1 MKMTGKRWAF
11 VGALIFI
18 AAIIAL
24 YIPYNSNKNEQ
35 KDLQQQIT
43 IARQMALARTMSKN
57 SVEQK
62 IQELEAD
69 IAAADEETAQLQDE
83 LDQLQ
88 AELVRLE
95 AEREQAIQEAIAL
108 LNTTET
114 KFLSAAE
121 SIEYGELLFA
131 LADSA
136 QITLEQIDYS
146 DGGGINI
153 EGVDYDVVL
162 LELSV
167 YGAKADI
174 LNYLVE
180 IQSDAAFSTSFFDQV
195 NITMPELLTED
206 EKELVFNLILED
218 MVAKG
223 IADLTLDQICN
234 FIVLGIDDVTGNY
247 LITRNVEEMAR
258 KIKELLNALMAED
271 FEDPLVSTLTEDY
284 DDRLAQEL
292 AELIK
297 QHINDLLEDKVVSV
311 LTERIVT
318 ALENGDN
325 LESIVGEDIAT
336 LLGDALVGALPADIA
351 ALLKQYISERIYDR
365 MVGYVTPQV
374 YTEAQEAADEA
385 ITILET
391 ASTGNIKIAV
401 YVYNTSQEG
410 E

>member
-1 MKMTGKRWAF
+1 
-11 VGALIFI
+11 
-18 AAIIAL
+18 
-24 YIPYNSNKNEQ
+24 
-35 KDLQQQIT
+35 
-43 IARQMALARTMSKN
+43 
-57 SVEQK
+57 
-62 IQELEAD
+62 
-69 IAAADEETAQLQDE
+69 
-83 LDQLQ
+83 
-88 AELVRLE
+88 
-95 AEREQAIQEAIAL
+95 
-108 LNTTET
+108 
-114 KFLSAAE
+114 
-121 SIEYGELLFA
+121 
-131 LADSA
+131 
-136 QITLEQIDYS
+136 
-146 DGGGINI
+146 
-153 EGVDYDVVL
+153 
-162 LELSV
+162 
-167 YGAKADI
+167 
-174 LNYLVE
+174 
-180 IQSDAAFSTSFFDQV
+180 
-195 NITMPELLTED
+195 
-206 EKELVFNLILED
+206 

-311 LTERIVT
+311 LTERIVA

-374 YTEAQEAADEA
+374 YTDAQEAADEA